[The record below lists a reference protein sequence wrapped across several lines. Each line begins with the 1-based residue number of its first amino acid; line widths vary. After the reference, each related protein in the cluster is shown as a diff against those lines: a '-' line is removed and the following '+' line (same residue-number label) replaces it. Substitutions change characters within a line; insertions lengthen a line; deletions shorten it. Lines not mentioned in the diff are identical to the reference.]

1 MLDTLKALCELP
13 GVSGREEAVRDFLLS
28 RLDGVARC
36 RVDGLGNLIAEKQ
49 GRCRAKKKVMVSAHM
64 DEVGFLITHIEE
76 NGLLRFST
84 VGGIDPRVLFGRR
97 VLIGEQRVPGVVAG
111 APVHLLDSEERV
123 KAPDLDK
130 LFFDIGAD
138 TREEAQRLVTI
149 PDFAVWDTAFS
160 RFGEGCIK
168 AKALD
173 DRAGCAVLLA
183 LLKEDLPYDLT
194 AVFTVQE
201 EVGLRGAG
209 AAAYGVAPDAAIVVE
224 ATTAADIAG
233 VQPKDQVCQLKKGV
247 AVSFMDGHT
256 IYDKQMY
263 DLAFALAKAHNI
275 PCQPKAA
282 VTGGNDAG
290 AIHKSR
296 AGVPTAALSVPCRYL
311 HAPAGVIAQSDLE
324 STLSL
329 LRALAMELAKG

>member
-1 MLDTLKALCELP
+1 MLDTLKTLCELP

-28 RLDGVARC
+28 KLDGVARC
-36 RVDGLGNLIAEKQ
+36 RVDGLGNLIVEKQ

-64 DEVGFLITHIEE
+64 DEVGFVVTHVEE

-97 VLIGEQRVPGVVAG
+97 VLIGEQKVPGVVAG
-111 APVHLLDSEERV
+111 APVHLLDSEERRRRPTWTSSFSTS
-123 KAPDLDK
+123 APIPGKRPSAWSRSRTLPC
-130 LFFDIGAD
+130 G
-138 TREEAQRLVTI
+138 TRRFPRLGT
-149 PDFAVWDTAFS
+149 
-160 RFGEGCIK
+160 GCVK

-209 AAAYGVAPDAAIVVE
+209 TAAYGVAPDAAIVVE

-233 VQPKDQVCQLKKGV
+233 VEPKDQVCRLKQGV

-311 HAPAGVIAQSDLE
+311 HAPAGVIAQSDLQ